1 MKDVTKECWNSP
13 DGKHKRGMI
22 KSGLHPEYAC
32 VYCFEPMS
40 LPHVCPKCGHK
51 W

>member
-1 MKDVTKECWNSP
+1 MNHEKECYDSP

-32 VYCFEPMS
+32 IYCFMPMRT
-40 LPHVCPKCGHK
+40 LCKCPKCGYRF
-51 W
+51 